1 VIPANCA
8 FGTPLTKSNEFGQ
21 MNAPI
26 ATPDDEDII
35 DSRKVIAVLTAKRWW
50 VLGSVVLSTAAFT
63 AAAFLMTP
71 IYRSTT
77 VLVAASNN
85 QNSGGLGGALG
96 DLGGIASL
104 AGINVGTR
112 TSVTEEALAVL
123 KSREFTE
130 RFIADENLMPRLFA
144 KKWDAAAG
152 KWKAEPPTPDRA
164 YRYFNE
170 KIRSVDQDKKTGL
183 ITVQID
189 WKDRNEAAAWLN
201 ELVRRLNQEMR
212 VRAITD
218 ADASLGYL
226 DKELQATTVVVTHD
240 AIGHLIESQVK
251 QRMLA
256 TVSKEFAFR
265 VVDRGMPADA
275 DDPIK
280 PQKLVMIAAGIT
292 LGVMIGMMIALLSGG
307 SRRQT
312 AELER

>member
-1 VIPANCA
+1 MSAPAMA
-8 FGTPLTKSNEFGQ
+8 S
-21 MNAPI
+21 
-26 ATPDDEDII
+26 DDADII
-35 DSRKVIAVLTAKRWW
+35 DSRKVFAALTAKRWW
-50 VLGSVVLSTAAFT
+50 VLGSVVLFTAAFT
-63 AAAFLMTP
+63 GAAFLMTP

-77 VLVAASNN
+77 ILVAASNN
-85 QNSGGLGGALG
+85 QGSGGLGGALG

-104 AGINVGTR
+104 AGINVSTK
-112 TSVTEEALAVL
+112 TSMTEEALAVL

-130 RFIADENLMPRLFA
+130 RFIADENLMPKLFA
-144 KKWDAAAG
+144 RKWDAASG
-152 KWKAEPPTPDRA
+152 KWRGEPPTPDRA

-170 KIRSVDQDKKTGL
+170 KIRSVDQDKKSGL

-189 WKDRNEAAAWLN
+189 WKNRFESAAWVN
-201 ELVRRLNQEMR
+201 ELVHRLNQEMR
-212 VRAITD
+212 TRAIAD

-226 DKELQATTVVVTHD
+226 DKELQSTTVVVTHD

-256 TVSKEFAFR
+256 TVNKEYAFR

-280 PQKLVMIAAGIT
+280 PQKLIMIAAGFT
-292 LGVMIGMMIALLSGG
+292 LGVMIGTIFALVSGG

-312 AELER
+312 VESER